1 MSSYSAPL
9 HEIRFTLHDVLG
21 VEATF
26 RQLGY
31 EDAGR
36 ETVDAILEEG
46 ARFCESVLAPLNQV
60 GDRHGVA
67 MTPTPGASP
76 PRPASRRRTRSS
88 PKAAGAASPRRPSTA
103 AWACPTRSGCRWRR

>member
-60 GDRHGVA
+60 GDRHGVGYDA
-67 MTPTPGASP
+67 DTGSVTTAPGF
-76 PRPASRRRTRSS
+76 RRTRSS